1 MRQLAAIMF
10 SDMSGYTALMQQN
23 EQSAKDKIR
32 RLKKVLETSVSVHH
46 GKILQYYG
54 DGALS
59 IFNSAIDG
67 VNCAVEIQ
75 QTRKVLKLYTLPR
88 LKRTT
93 TTNCRFA
100 ISLEK

>member
-23 EQSAKDKIR
+23 EQLAKDKRR
-32 RLKKVLETSVSVHH
+32 RLKDVLETSVSVYN
-46 GKILQYYG
+46 GKVLQYYG

-67 VNCAVEIQ
+67 VNCAVEIPSFG
-75 QTRKVLKLYTLPR
+75 TVHKCCNTNAVEKLP
-88 LKRTT
+88 
-93 TTNCRFA
+93 
-100 ISLEK
+100 